1 MKVLLASS
9 SLVAEP
15 SLRAL
20 LSSRHEVV
28 GGLTTPDR
36 PRGRGREITENEFA
50 QLLSVENIPVY
61 KPQSSAELIEILNK
75 VKPDVVITIS
85 YGRLIKLD
93 ALRLPKFG
101 WLNVHFSLL
110 PRWRGASPI
119 QRAIAAGDTS
129 TGVTVF
135 KIEEGL
141 DTGPIY
147 VQREYVMRGNEQ
159 TAELLDLLS
168 HEATTSLIESLQMI
182 EDGVEPTPQS
192 ESGVTLAPKITK
204 EEGRIDWHFTNEE
217 IERQIR
223 ALSPWPSAWSLFSG
237 QRIAIISAKLSSFD
251 LRPGEILSADGIHVG
266 CGKDS
271 LEIVDIKP
279 EGKRTMLASE
289 WLRGLRHGT
298 EMGFE

>member
-271 LEIVDIKP
+271 LQIVKIKP

>member
-271 LEIVDIKP
+271 LQIVEIKP

>member
-1 MKVLLASS
+1 MRVLLASS

-36 PRGRGREITENEFA
+36 PRGRGREISENEFA
-50 QLLSVENIPVY
+50 QLLAGERIPVF
-61 KPQSSAELIEILNK
+61 KPQSSAELFEILNK

-85 YGRLIKLD
+85 YGRLIKSD

-135 KIEEGL
+135 RIEEGL

-147 VQREYVMRGNEQ
+147 VQREYVLKGNEK
-159 TAELLDLLS
+159 TEELLDLLS
-168 HEATTSLIESLQMI
+168 HEATTPLIDSLQMI

-192 ESGVTLAPKITK
+192 ESGVTLAPKISK
-204 EEGRIDWHFTNEE
+204 DEGRIDWHLTNEE

-237 QRIAIISAKLSSFD
+237 QRIAFMSAKLSLFH
-251 LRPGEILSADGIHVG
+251 LRPGEILITDGIHVG

-271 LEIVDIKP
+271 LEIVQLKP